1 LAQCRL
7 QSHSRSG
14 RACAQA
20 AKIVLLLTSEV
31 LGVVNAIILS
41 NSAVQKL
48 NEKLIS
54 LVLVAGQPPAQR
66 QRAAEH

>member
-48 NEKLIS
+48 NEKLI
-54 LVLVAGQPPAQR
+54 
-66 QRAAEH
+66 